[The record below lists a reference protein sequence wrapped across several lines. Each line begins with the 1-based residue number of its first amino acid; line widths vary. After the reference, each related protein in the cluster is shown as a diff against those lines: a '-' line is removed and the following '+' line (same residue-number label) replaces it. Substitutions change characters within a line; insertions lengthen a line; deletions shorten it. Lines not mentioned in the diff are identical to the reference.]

1 MPAGVSWTTYLKFS
15 FAAGLSMVAGA
26 QTVHFVYR
34 PLEDLDQFIKKFEE
48 ENKNT
53 SSPIVKEAVKETKE
67 TKESVEEKK

>member
-1 MPAGVSWTTYLKFS
+1 MPAGVSWTTYLKYS

-34 PLEDLDQFIKKFEE
+34 PLDDLDTFIKNFEE

-53 SSPIVKEAVKETKE
+53 SSPAVKEATKDTKE
-67 TKESVEEKK
+67 TVAEKK